1 MTMHPIHSIAPIA
14 RHDEQALRGRQ
25 AEHRRRVRQR
35 WIIIAGLAALAMAA
49 GLLDLFTGPAALAPA
64 QVLQGLW
71 TPDSLSLPMQVVLWQ
86 VRMPIAL
93 MALLVGVALAL
104 AGAEMQ
110 TILNNPLAEP
120 FTLGVSSSAALGA
133 ALAIVLG
140 WGMPGAGTAWLV
152 SANAFLFALAAL
164 LFIQLLAQWRG
175 AQAQTLVLFGIAIG
189 FAAGA
194 LLSLL
199 QFMANEDALQQLV
212 FWSMG
217 SLARADW
224 HSVVMLAAVLALTLP
239 FSWRAAGRLTAL
251 RLGEERASSFG
262 VNVASARRWALVRI
276 SLLAAT
282 AVAFVGTVGFVG
294 LVGPHVARMIV
305 GDGHRHLLP
314 ASALVGAT
322 LMAVASVA
330 SKMLVPGTMLPIG
343 IVTAL
348 VGLPVFMALM
358 VRRQGG
364 RQ

>member
-1 MTMHPIHSIAPIA
+1 MQAYRGIAPAPRADNAVIQA
-14 RHDEQALRGRQ
+14 RWAL
-25 AEHRRRVRQR
+25 HRRIVRRR
-35 WIIIAGLAALAMAA
+35 WLIVAGLAVLTVAA
-49 GLLDLFTGPAALAPA
+49 GLADLLTGPAALRPA
-64 QVLQGLW
+64 QVIQGLLN
-71 TPDSLSLPMQVVLWQ
+71 PDTLTVPMQVVLWQ
-86 VRMPIAL
+86 VRMPVAL
-93 MALLVGVALAL
+93 MALLVGAALAL

-140 WGMPGAGTAWLV
+140 WGVPGTDAAWLV
-152 SANAFLFALAAL
+152 PANAFVFALASL
-164 LFIQLLAQWRG
+164 LLLQVMAQWRG

-194 LLSLL
+194 VLSLL
-199 QFMANEDALQQLV
+199 QFIASEDALQQLV

-224 HSVVMLAAVLALTLP
+224 HSIAILSAVLALTAP
-239 FSWRAAGRLTAL
+239 FSWRAARRLTAL
-251 RLGEERASSFG
+251 QLGEDRARSFG
-262 VNVASARRWALVRI
+262 INVPSLRRWALVRI

-314 ASALVGAT
+314 ASVLIGAAMMAL
-322 LMAVASVA
+322 ASVA
-330 SKMLVPGTMLPIG
+330 GKMLVPGVMLPIG

-348 VGLPVFMALM
+348 VGLPVFMGLM
-358 VRRQGG
+358 MRRRGG
-364 RQ
+364 RT